1 MKKIYLIMAAVLCMS
16 LQSCIQ
22 EEKPLFDK
30 SPAERMEAYLSE
42 FGSLLESSADGWLL
56 EYYAE
61 AEQSYGGYA
70 YILKFEDGE
79 VTAYFQ
85 LAKDLEKSVT
95 SYYKLVTDDGPV
107 LTFDTYNEYLHFFST
122 PDIYDY
128 EAMQGDYEF
137 RLVGKNDS
145 GTEVLLQGKRTNNYM
160 KLRKFNGDPV
170 EYLAKSLEVKS
181 GTAAPVYSIEVGDVK
196 GECALAGNVMQ
207 FRYIPAGTDVPV
219 TGRKAFCYTD
229 TGIRLYEPM
238 TVAGMEL
245 YEFTFDSAAKALIS
259 DDAPVKIVNVYLP
272 LSELV
277 SFGDWFIS
285 RSNLGEYAAGK
296 MTEAHEGILDTFG
309 GFLVIILGDYFGQ
322 GWGLNALVNAEY
334 LGIYGMDI
342 TPVAENKVTIAY
354 NAAENDSNADAFLEY
369 GAAPLLDPFGTVA
382 EPKTFT
388 LSADDQ
394 KNPTWILLTDDSNP
408 DNTIRLTRELMLF

>member
-1 MKKIYLIMAAVLCMS
+1 MAAVLCMS

-61 AEQSYGGYA
+61 PEQSYGGYA

-285 RSNLGEYAAGK
+285 RSNLGE
-296 MTEAHEGILDTFG
+296 
-309 GFLVIILGDYFGQ
+309 
-322 GWGLNALVNAEY
+322 
-334 LGIYGMDI
+334 
-342 TPVAENKVTIAY
+342 
-354 NAAENDSNADAFLEY
+354 
-369 GAAPLLDPFGTVA
+369 
-382 EPKTFT
+382 
-388 LSADDQ
+388 
-394 KNPTWILLTDDSNP
+394 
-408 DNTIRLTRELMLF
+408 